1 MGEALLTGGCLCG
14 GVRSAITAPPVT
26 RTYCHCTR
34 CQRRSGAASSPQL
47 RVEPGSVRFLQGEE
61 LLRGWKPPDDGFE
74 KCFCGTCGGA
84 LFSKGP
90 DGAIWSVRMGTLDS
104 DPGLRPA
111 HRQFVAYAASWEP
124 VPDDGVPHYPE
135 RAPAS

>member
-14 GVRSAITAPPVT
+14 GVRYAITAPPVKM
-26 RTYCHCTR
+26 TYCHCTR

-61 LLRGWKPPDDGFE
+61 LVRGWKPPDGFE

-104 DPGLRPA
+104 DPGIRPA
-111 HRQFVAYAASWEP
+111 HRQFVAYAAPWEP

-135 RAPAS
+135 RAPPA